1 MRDVEDMITQEKYR
15 TTVKELL
22 ANGSIKMAIGYRPGS
37 TSDRRRPLFIRTSEE
52 ADQLVLDSTCIT
64 NLSGYLVTE
73 GLLSD
78 EKRVGI
84 FLRPEGIRSINI
96 LAAEYQLNV
105 DQIIIFGFDSTG
117 REVRALQ
124 GQTTG
129 DFSAL
134 LSEIRENPPLATKE
148 PLLERIEKMNAKER
162 FDFWQQEFSRC
173 IKCYACR
180 QACPMCYCRRC
191 IVDSNQPQWVNTSSH
206 TLGNFEWNVVRA
218 FHLSGR
224 CVQCGNCDRACP
236 VNIPLRLINQRMA
249 KEVVDGFD
257 HFAGLSPTQE
267 PVLAS
272 FKKDDTETFIL

>member
-1 MRDVEDMITQEKYR
+1 MITQEKYR

-22 ANGSIKMAIGYRPGS
+22 ANGTIKMAIGYRPGS

-52 ADQLVLDSTCIT
+52 TDQLVLDSTCIT

-78 EKRVGI
+78 EKQVGI

-134 LSEIRENPPLATKE
+134 LSEIRENPPLTTKE

-249 KEVVDGFD
+249 NEVVDGFD

>member
-1 MRDVEDMITQEKYR
+1 MITQEKYR
-15 TTVKELL
+15 TAVKELL
-22 ANGSIKMAIGYRPGS
+22 ASGTVKMVIGYRPGS

-52 ADQLVLDSTCIT
+52 ADQLVLDSLCVT

-78 EKRVGI
+78 EKQVGI

-96 LAAEYQLNV
+96 LAAESQLNA
-105 DQIIIFGFDSTG
+105 DQVVILGFDSTD
-117 REVRALQ
+117 RVVSPLQ
-124 GQTTG
+124 GRHASEFSELIG
-129 DFSAL
+129 DSK
-134 LSEIRENPPLATKE
+134 ENPRESPKE
-148 PLLERIEKMNAKER
+148 PLLERIESMNAEER
-162 FDFWQQEFSRC
+162 FDYWQEEFSRC

-191 IVDSNQPQWVNTSSH
+191 IVDSNQPQWINTSSH
-206 TLGNFEWNVVRA
+206 TLGNFEWNLVRA
-218 FHLSGR
+218 FHLAGR

-249 KEVVDGFD
+249 KEVMEGFD
-257 HFAGLSPTQE
+257 HFAGLSQSQE

>member
-1 MRDVEDMITQEKYR
+1 MITQEKYR

-105 DQIIIFGFDSTG
+105 DQIIIFGFDFTG

>member
-1 MRDVEDMITQEKYR
+1 MITQERYR

-22 ANGSIKMAIGYRPGS
+22 ANGTIKMAIGYRPGS
-37 TSDRRRPLFIRTSEE
+37 TPDRRRPLFIRTSEE
-52 ADQLVLDSTCIT
+52 ADQLVLDSTCMT

-96 LAAEYQLNV
+96 LAAEYQLNA
-105 DQIIIFGFDSTG
+105 DQIVIFGFDSTG
-117 REVRALQ
+117 IQVRPLD
-124 GQTTG
+124 GRHVSE
-129 DFSAL
+129 FSGL
-134 LSEIRENPPLATKE
+134 LNEIKENPPVIHKE
-148 PLLERIEKMNAKER
+148 VLLERIEKMDAKER
-162 FDFWQQEFSRC
+162 FDFWQEEFSRC

-206 TLGNFEWNVVRA
+206 TLGNFEWNIVRA

-249 KEVVDGFD
+249 NEVLEGFD

>member
-1 MRDVEDMITQEKYR
+1 MITQEKYR

-22 ANGSIKMAIGYRPGS
+22 ASGSVKMVIGYRPGS
-37 TSDRRRPLFIRTSEE
+37 TPDRRRPLFIRSSEE

-78 EKRVGI
+78 EKPVGI

-96 LAAEYQLNV
+96 LAAESQLNP
-105 DQIIIFGFDSTG
+105 DQIVILGFDSTG
-117 REVRALQ
+117 REVRPLEGRHAGEFSELISSIKEKPLQ
-124 GQTTG
+124 V
-129 DFSAL
+129 A
-134 LSEIRENPPLATKE
+134 KE
-148 PLLERIEKMNAKER
+148 PLLERIEKMNAQER
-162 FDFWQQEFSRC
+162 FDFWQKEFSRC

-206 TLGNFEWNVVRA
+206 TLGNFEWNIVRA

-249 KEVVDGFD
+249 KEVLDGFD
-257 HFAGLSPTQE
+257 HFAGLSQTQE

>member
-1 MRDVEDMITQEKYR
+1 MITQEKYR

-22 ANGSIKMAIGYRPGS
+22 ASGSVKMVIGYKPGS
-37 TSDRRRPLFIRTSEE
+37 TPDRRRPLFIRTSEE
-52 ADQLVLDSTCIT
+52 ADQLVLDSTCMT
-64 NLSGYLVTE
+64 NLSRYLVTE

-96 LAAEYQLNV
+96 LAAEYQLNIE
-105 DQIIIFGFDSTG
+105 QIVILGFDSTG
-117 REVRALQ
+117 RDVRPLEGRNA
-124 GQTTG
+124 G
-129 DFSAL
+129 DFSGL
-134 LSEIRENPPLATKE
+134 LSEIKEKPVQTSKE
-148 PLLERIEKMNAKER
+148 PLLERIEKMNAQER
-162 FDFWQQEFSRC
+162 FDFWQEEFSRC

-191 IVDSNQPQWVNTSSH
+191 IVDSNQPQWINTSSH
-206 TLGNFEWNVVRA
+206 TLGNFEWNIVRA

-249 KEVVDGFD
+249 TEVLDGFD